1 MAEKFRAM
9 ADALVELYHGVN
21 AAPQNVYD
29 NDMETFAIFTKSAIN
44 LARQVGCSTAL
55 SKPYVGHHR
64 SRWKPSVVM
73 ALGQPVSE
81 DGETCQ
87 SLSLRT

>member
-29 NDMETFAIFTKSAIN
+29 SDMETFAIFTKSAIN

-55 SKPYVGHHR
+55 STPCFYWTSQVKMGAFP
-64 SRWKPSVVM
+64 VVM
-73 ALGQPVSE
+73 PPGQPMPE
-81 DGETCQ
+81 H
-87 SLSLRT
+87 

>member
-29 NDMETFAIFTKSAIN
+29 SDMETFAIFTKSAIN
-44 LARQVGCSTAL
+44 LARQVGCSTKL
-55 SKPYVGHHR
+55 WIPYAGDHR
-64 SRWKPSVVM
+64 SRTG
-73 ALGQPVSE
+73 GQN
-81 DGETCQ
+81 G
-87 SLSLRT
+87 SLCRCHAPWSSKICTHAHVA